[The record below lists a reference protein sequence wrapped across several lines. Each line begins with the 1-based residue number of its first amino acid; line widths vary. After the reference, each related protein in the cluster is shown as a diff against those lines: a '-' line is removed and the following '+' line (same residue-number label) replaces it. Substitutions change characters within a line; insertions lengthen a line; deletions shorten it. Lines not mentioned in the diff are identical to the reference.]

1 MFPELRFRTLE
12 IPHAPF
18 PVKLQRQFLIRLV
31 ASDNIECGNVVR
43 PPLFLHDER
52 AVRCAQQT
60 IRARDHIEA
69 ISRFHLP
76 RMVYDQQADTMTIT
90 EFFQPCHNL
99 IVAGITVTLTAYLAD
114 FLQGVNDNQ
123 PDSGVSLDKFFKLFV
138 QTTDNG
144 FCLCCK
150 V

>member
-1 MFPELRFRTLE
+1 
-12 IPHAPF
+12 
-18 PVKLQRQFLIRLV
+18 
-31 ASDNIECGNVVR
+31 
-43 PPLFLHDER
+43 
-52 AVRCAQQT
+52 
-60 IRARDHIEA
+60 
-69 ISRFHLP
+69 
-76 RMVYDQQADTMTIT
+76 MVYDQQADTMTIT

-123 PDSGVSLDKFFKLFV
+123 PDNGVSLDKFFKLFV